1 MLSAEL
7 QERVRAWREAN
18 GLTARRRLGL
28 GVYVQGFKSLDEAK
42 QFRKE
47 HGGMVLDS
55 HKKSKTKARYGQRMR
70 EVGLDRTLYP
80 YAVEFVER

>member
-18 GLTARRRLGL
+18 GLTARRQIAG
-28 GVYVQGFKSLDEAK
+28 GVFVQGFKNLDEAK

-70 EVGLDRTLYP
+70 EAGLDRVQYP
-80 YAVEFVER
+80 YAVEFV

>member
-18 GLTARRRLGL
+18 GLTARRRISF
-28 GVYVQGFKSLDEAK
+28 GVYVQGFETLDEAK